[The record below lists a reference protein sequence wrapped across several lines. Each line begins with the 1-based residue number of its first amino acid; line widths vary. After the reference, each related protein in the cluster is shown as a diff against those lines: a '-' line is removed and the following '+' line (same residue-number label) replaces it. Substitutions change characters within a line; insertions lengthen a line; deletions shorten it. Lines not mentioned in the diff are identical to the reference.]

1 MNDLVRNKTALTDHD
16 LAAIQQHAQIVNFQA
31 ESNIFSEGDEPD
43 GVYFIQSGHVSIV
56 TRKFTEQTQLCTLG
70 PGGCFGEMA
79 VLNKGRRTAS
89 AIAESDCKLFKL
101 DQSAFLVLMEAGN
114 STAGKINNLLAARYE
129 ELILTENLLASTGL
143 KSNKLHVSIKG
154 DPSLRESAF
163 SRERYDS
170 IADKALTQLLPVL
183 EDLILN
189 RCAYQ
194 FFLSLSSEEVRIMS
208 VFEPFGDHVH
218 SCNKLLDKS
227 YIDRHF
233 PLISYDEKSEL
244 IRYLYTALSGHN
256 IFRSTPVYYKKVLS
270 DYYSNWQ
277 PVSKEEI
284 KTTLGNIP
292 VLRTIPN
299 FYIRNFSISM
309 VHDVIRMQFNCDGTH
324 IVSNEDL
331 LEFMKQNIG

>member
-1 MNDLVRNKTALTDHD
+1 MDNIVENKTALTDHD
-16 LAAIQQHAQIVNFQA
+16 LAAIQQHAQSVIHQTNDV
-31 ESNIFSEGDEPD
+31 IFTEGDEPD
-43 GVYFIQSGHVSIV
+43 GVYFIQSGRVSIV
-56 TRKFTEQTQLCTLG
+56 TRRFTDKTLLCTLG
-70 PGGCFGEMA
+70 SGDCFGEMA

-89 AIAESDCKLFKL
+89 AIAESDCGLFKL
-101 DQSAFLVLMEAGN
+101 DRQAFLALMETGN
-114 STAGKINNLLAARYE
+114 NAADKINNLLAVRYE
-129 ELILTENLLASTGL
+129 ELLLTENILANTGL
-143 KSNKLHVSIKG
+143 GNNKLHVSIKG

-189 RCAYQ
+189 RSVYQ

-227 YIDRHF
+227 YIERHF
-233 PLISYDEKSEL
+233 PLMDYDEKSEL
-244 IRYLYTALSGHN
+244 IRHLYTTLSEHR
-256 IFRSTPVYYKKVLS
+256 IFHSTPGYYNKVLS
-270 DYYSNWQ
+270 DYYRNWQ

-292 VLRTIPN
+292 TLRTIQN
-299 FYIRNFSISM
+299 FYIRNFSIGM
-309 VHDVIRMQFNCDGTH
+309 VHDAIRMQFNCDGTH
-324 IVSNEDL
+324 IVSNDDL